1 MSNSNHNQYIQFW
14 IRVADVIIP
23 YRDPQ
28 CSEVLLYLSVFH
40 FLFSMLNRSH
50 AYFWSNCPPHHL
62 RGINATRNLSGR
74 WQYQS
79 GQSNWKMFWTT
90 NWIFWDI
97 KSFGASTDLHIYR
110 KPCVQ
115 GTSSTAPHPGWINK
129 RNCWWVQ
136 WTCSKEPGHGTAQAG
151 ESVLSTRSELS
162 SLQTRACS
170 FPACSAN
177 CDPWCPLFENHLEI
191 GE

>member
-50 AYFWSNCPPHHL
+50 AYFWSNCPQSAAPFEGNKCYTQPL
-62 RGINATRNLSGR
+62 RQVTIPIRSIELKNVLDYKLDFLRHSE
-74 WQYQS
+74 
-79 GQSNWKMFWTT
+79 FW
-90 NWIFWDI
+90 
-97 KSFGASTDLHIYR
+97 STDLHIYR

-115 GTSSTAPHPGWINK
+115 GTVSTAPHPGWINK
-129 RNCWWVQ
+129 RNC
-136 WTCSKEPGHGTAQAG
+136 
-151 ESVLSTRSELS
+151 
-162 SLQTRACS
+162 
-170 FPACSAN
+170 
-177 CDPWCPLFENHLEI
+177 
-191 GE
+191 